1 MFFLTAARQ
10 TTSRFPG
17 GTSVQTI
24 TVPKRQQA
32 MIKPQKTLKNQKV
45 VILPIANYKNL
56 HVYQG
61 KKELLSS
68 ESKTGMIEVKN
79 TNSAPIT
86 VRYRKSMADKLSIF
100 VSLTTWIVLLL
111 VVIIKNL
118 SKVLRK

>member
-1 MFFLTAARQ
+1 M
-10 TTSRFPG
+10 
-17 GTSVQTI
+17 
-24 TVPKRQQA
+24 
-32 MIKPQKTLKNQKV
+32 
-45 VILPIANYKNL
+45 
-56 HVYQG
+56 
-61 KKELLSS
+61 LSS

-118 SKVLRK
+118 SKILRK